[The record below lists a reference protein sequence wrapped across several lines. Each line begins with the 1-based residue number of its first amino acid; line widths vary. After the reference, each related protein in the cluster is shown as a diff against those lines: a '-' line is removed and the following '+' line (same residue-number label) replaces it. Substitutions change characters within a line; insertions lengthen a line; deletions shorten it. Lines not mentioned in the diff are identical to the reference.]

1 MSASSSPP
9 PVRASH
15 PTRPHLVALVIGC
28 LLLLPGLG
36 LLLGGA
42 GLGITYAVGRDTA
55 GYLSGSLPSLRS
67 PTAAITAEDV
77 AVQTGPDVPNW
88 VFDRLDVEVRLT
100 ATPATDG
107 RAVFIGIG
115 DASRVAT
122 YLSGVAHDEIVDIT
136 DPFSRGERAAVL
148 RTSPGDSTAAPPS
161 GQSFWAATADG
172 TGTQALTW
180 RVTDGHWAV
189 VLMNADGSPG
199 VDVAASMGVRA
210 GFLIPLALVMLGV
223 GLVLTGLAVALIIRG
238 TGASRGDGYPRDGT
252 GYPTYPAQSAYAA
265 PAVPGAPGAS
275 GAPGN
280 GAPPPPPGS
289 TAYVVGDAGATA
301 PHTWGAAS
309 RAVSPVRLDARLDEP
324 LSRWLWLLKWLLV
337 IPHLFVL
344 AFLWC
349 AFWVVSV
356 IAFFAILVTGQYPRG
371 LFDFNLGVL
380 RWTWRVSYYANG
392 AFATDRY
399 PPFSLGLEPDYPATL
414 DIAYPE
420 RLSRGLVLVK
430 WWLLAI
436 PHYIIVGL
444 IVGGGWAWNRVQDG
458 GAHLESFGWGLLSL
472 LVLVAGLSLLFADR
486 YPRALFDLVIGLN
499 RWVYRVAAYAA
510 LMTDVYP
517 PFQLDEGGAETPLP
531 PPPPPPPPSVGAE
544 RAEPPPQFTI

>member
-1 MSASSSPP
+1 MSGTSSLP

-42 GLGITYAVGRDTA
+42 GLGITYAVGRDSA
-55 GYLSGSLPSLRS
+55 GYLSGSLPSLRT

-77 AVQTGPDVPNW
+77 AVKTGPDVPNW
-88 VFDRLDVEVRLT
+88 AIDRLGVDVRLT
-100 ATPATDG
+100 VRPTTDG
-107 RAVFIGIG
+107 KGVFVGIG
-115 DASRVAT
+115 DAQRVASYFT
-122 YLSGVAHDEIVDIT
+122 GVARDQVVNIT
-136 DPFSRGERAAVL
+136 DPFSRGQRAAVL
-148 RTSPGDSTAAPPS
+148 RTTPGGSSVSPPASQAFWVASAA
-161 GQSFWAATADG
+161 G
-172 TGTQALTW
+172 TGLQELTW
-180 RVTDGHWAV
+180 RVTDGHWAIV
-189 VLMNADGSPG
+189 VMNADGSPG
-199 VDVAASMGVRA
+199 VDVAATMGVRA
-210 GFLIPLALVMLGV
+210 NFLIPLSLIMLGV

-238 TGASRGDGYPRDGT
+238 TTGPRSGGYP
-252 GYPTYPAQSAYAA
+252 
-265 PAVPGAPGAS
+265 S
-275 GAPGN
+275 GPGN
-280 GAPPPPPGS
+280 GPVPAPP
-289 TAYVVGDAGATA
+289 GATA
-301 PHTWGAAS
+301 YAVSGADASMPPTWGASS

-337 IPHLFVL
+337 IPHLIVL
-344 AFLWC
+344 GFLWV
-349 AFWVVSV
+349 AFWVVTV

-380 RWTWRVSYYANG
+380 RWSWRVSYYANG
-392 AFATDRY
+392 AFGTDRY
-399 PPFSLGLEPDYPATL
+399 PPFSLGVEPDYPATL

-444 IVGGGWAWNRVQDG
+444 IVGGGWAWNRARDG

-517 PFQLDEGGAETPLP
+517 PFQLDEGGAETPV
-531 PPPPPPPPSVGAE
+531 PPPPPPPPSVGTE
-544 RAEPPPQFTI
+544 RAEGPPQYSI